1 VKASFLEEPFMPS
14 IRQKFKLAVASAVV
28 GLAGLTAAGHS
39 AAASVNV
46 LVPGNW
52 SGIGTIGTVG
62 TLRGALWAPG
72 VLASQGSIVDGAFL
86 PTGTVW
92 NQGTWWWDED
102 PSVNRAPVPT
112 IIQLTSAFALDR
124 FVIQADDNDVYQ
136 IDYWNGVSWVGAYT
150 APAVFT
156 FGMETRDSGL
166 LAPVTTDRLRITA
179 SGGDGYYSFSEI
191 QAFTTTVVP
200 VPGAL
205 ALFATGVGVFG
216 VAMRRRR
223 SQQ

>member
-1 VKASFLEEPFMPS
+1 MPS
-14 IRQKFKLAVASAVV
+14 IRQNLKLAVASAVF

-39 AAASVNV
+39 TAASVNV
-46 LVPGNW
+46 LLLGNGNLSSIETLGVPGA
-52 SGIGTIGTVG
+52 
-62 TLRGALWAPG
+62 LRGALWAPG
-72 VLASQGSIVDGAFL
+72 VLAPQTSIVDGAFL

-92 NQGTWWWDED
+92 NQGSWWWDD
-102 PSVNRAPVPT
+102 HPSVNQAPVVTT
-112 IIQLTSAFALDR
+112 ITLTSAFALDR

-179 SGGDGYYSFSEI
+179 SGDGYHGFSEI